1 MTFAG
6 FLTAVSR
13 KMEVGVTHL
22 SAIGYVAS
30 YKPKNP
36 KPVPKLLETSEDYKS
51 LMADITEYRKD
62 CLKKKGGKVK
72 PFSISL
78 TDTSNTPTDGRKVR
92 AEVVIRTEVF
102 IYHTAQSTSKK
113 KATQPAAPLEASEQ
127 REHELMAAIEKY
139 HACQE
144 HMGKACYVLTSGEHY
159 QYTNNDLVIWATLIV
174 SSIFVFYSIH

>member
-1 MTFAG
+1 MRHVFCLLADDDSDSEDEEYTIVYEVPFHNATRELKLSCTTTFAG

-36 KPVPKLLETSEDYKS
+36 KPVPKLLETSEDYES

-62 CLKKKGGKVK
+62 CLKKMGGKVK

-78 TDTSNTPTDGRKVR
+78 TNTSNTPTDGRKVR
-92 AEVVIRTEVF
+92 AEVVIYQDGG
-102 IYHTAQSTSKK
+102 IYLSYCSEHFKEKSYAACSTSRGQR
-113 KATQPAAPLEASEQ
+113 ATRA
-127 REHELMAAIEKY
+127 
-139 HACQE
+139 
-144 HMGKACYVLTSGEHY
+144 
-159 QYTNNDLVIWATLIV
+159 
-174 SSIFVFYSIH
+174 